1 MVFFIGRVHAH
12 EGRSPP
18 QYIEMATAAGTRDIS
33 VSQGPGKLIFVIF
46 FCSTNMVFL
55 QVGDMR
61 DDDERPRHHIETAAT
76 AAAEEE
82 AGVGARDA

>member
-1 MVFFIGRVHAH
+1 M
-12 EGRSPP
+12 
-18 QYIEMATAAGTRDIS
+18 S

-76 AAAEEE
+76 AAA
-82 AGVGARDA
+82 GVGA